1 MQMIFPAR
9 TASRPEPVISS
20 ESLDALLD
28 AQMKAALTALD
39 GPAPILA
46 GMANYH
52 LGFADA
58 DFRPALPNPALRG
71 KRVRPGIAML
81 ACGAAGGDPRRA
93 VPLAAAVE
101 LLHNFTLVHDDIQD
115 QSPSRRHRPTVWK
128 LWGIAQA
135 INAGDAMFAAA
146 HHALYDLRHEG
157 IDAGLVLRI
166 AERFD
171 RMTIEIVQG
180 QALDLEFEG
189 QSDVTS
195 DAYLE
200 MIALKTAV
208 IVQFAAWAGALLA
221 GVDEDRVDRFGDFGL
236 ALGIGFQVRDD
247 LLGIWGTTETT
258 GKAEADDIRR
268 RKQSL
273 PILMLRERASEADCA
288 VLNQIYAG
296 EEIGETGIRRVLE
309 MLDRYAVRADL
320 EQRISAFHDDARPAL
335 AGAALAGAN
344 PYRDAMAQ
352 LVDVLSNREH

>member
-1 MQMIFPAR
+1 MLMIFPAQ
-9 TASRPEPVISS
+9 TTSRPEPAISS
-20 ESLDALLD
+20 EALDALLD
-28 AQMKAALTALD
+28 AEMNAALAALD
-39 GPAPILA
+39 GPAPMLA

-58 DFRPALPNPALRG
+58 EFRPALPSRALRG
-71 KRVRPGIAML
+71 KRMRPGIARL

-93 VPLAAAVE
+93 APLAAAVE

-135 INAGDAMFAAA
+135 INAGDALFAAA
-146 HHALYDLRHEG
+146 HRALYRLRNEG
-157 IDAGLVLRI
+157 IEAGLVLRI

-171 RMTIEIVQG
+171 TMTIEIVQG
-180 QALDLEFEG
+180 QALDLDFEG
-189 QSDVTS
+189 RSDVTS

-208 IVQFAAWAGALLA
+208 IVQFASWAGALLA
-221 GVDEDRVDRFGDFGL
+221 GADDEQADRFGDFGL
-236 ALGIGFQVRDD
+236 ALGVGFQVRDD
-247 LLGIWGTTETT
+247 LLGIWGTTAAT

-273 PILMLRERASEADCA
+273 PILMLRERASEADRA
-288 VLNQIYAG
+288 ALDRIYA
-296 EEIGETGIRRVLE
+296 EDEIGEAGIRQVLK
-309 MLDRYAVRADL
+309 MLDRYDVRADL
-320 EQRISAFHDDARPAL
+320 EQQISAFHDDARPAL
-335 AGAALAGAN
+335 SGAALAGVN
-344 PYRDAMAQ
+344 PYRDAMEQ

>member
-1 MQMIFPAR
+1 MLMSFPAR
-9 TASRPEPVISS
+9 TTSRPEPAASS
-20 ESLDALLD
+20 EALDALLD
-28 AQMKAALTALD
+28 AQMNDALAALD

-46 GMANYH
+46 GMAKYH
-52 LGFADA
+52 LGFVDA
-58 DFRPALPNPALRG
+58 DFQPAQPTPALRG
-71 KRVRPGIAML
+71 KRMRPGIAML
-81 ACGAAGGDPRRA
+81 ACGAAGGDPRCA

-115 QSPSRRHRPTVWK
+115 QSPSRRHRPTVWT

-146 HHALYDLRHEG
+146 HQALYGLRHEG

-171 RMTIEIVQG
+171 AMTIEIVQG
-180 QALDLEFEG
+180 QVLDLNFEG
-189 QSDVTS
+189 RNDVTS

-208 IVQFAAWAGALLA
+208 IIQFASWAGALLA
-221 GVDEDRVDRFGDFGL
+221 GAVDEQADRFGDFGL

-247 LLGIWGTTETT
+247 LLGIWGATATT

-273 PILMLRERASEADCA
+273 PILMLRERASEADRA
-288 VLNQIYAG
+288 TLNQLYADA
-296 EEIGETGIRRVLE
+296 EIGEAGVWQVLAL
-309 MLDRYAVRADL
+309 LDRYEVRADL
-320 EQRISAFHDDARPAL
+320 EQRINAFHDDARPAL

-344 PYRDAMAQ
+344 PYRDALAQ
-352 LVDVLSNREH
+352 LVDALSNREH

>member
-1 MQMIFPAR
+1 MMSFPAR
-9 TASRPEPVISS
+9 TTIQLDPAATSAM
-20 ESLDALLD
+20 LDALLD
-28 AQMKAALTALD
+28 PQLKTALAALD
-39 GPAPILA
+39 GAAPILA

-52 LGFADA
+52 LGFVDA
-58 DFRPALPNPALRG
+58 DFQSVRPSPAIRG
-71 KRVRPGIAML
+71 KRIRPGIAML
-81 ACGAAGGDPRRA
+81 ACGAAGGDPRTA
-93 VPLAAAVE
+93 APLAAAVE

-146 HHALYDLRHEG
+146 HRALYGLHHEG
-157 IDAGLVLRI
+157 IDAGLVLSI

-171 RMTIEIVQG
+171 EMTIEIVQG
-180 QALDLEFEG
+180 QVLDLGFEG
-189 QSDVTS
+189 LSDVTS

-208 IVQFAAWAGALLA
+208 IVQFAAWGGALLA
-221 GVDEDRVDRFGDFGL
+221 GADEERAGRFEDFGL
-236 ALGIGFQVRDD
+236 ALGVGFQVRDD
-247 LLGIWGTTETT
+247 LLGIWGATATT

-273 PILMLRERASEADCA
+273 PILMLRERASEADRA
-288 VLNQIYAG
+288 TLNQLYADA
-296 EEIGETGIRRVLE
+296 EIGEAGVWQVLAL
-309 MLDRYAVRADL
+309 LDRYEVRADL